1 MGNVRHEKQQARRAA
16 RGVSLYRVDLHRLLV
31 SRDGLRHSD
40 EHIRLCLL
48 VSDGH
53 ERRDLWRQSGIR
65 RRQYAPVHRRW
76 YDRVYDSDPGGVL
89 NARTIVGAD
98 AYIGPLGNCESAVDS
113 RKTLLSVGGQSR
125 PPLQRLRVYL
135 KTPNAPGQRAFLRC
149 AAYHSA
155 RRVSLRVRSD

>member
-1 MGNVRHEKQQARRAA
+1 MRNSKLAALRAA
-16 RGVSLYRVDLHRLLV
+16 FPYTVPIFAGFWFLAMAYGIQMST
-31 SRDGLRHSD
+31 SGFAF
-40 EHIRLCLL
+40 L

-65 RRQYAPVHRRW
+65 RRQYAPVHRRR

-98 AYIGPLGNCESAVDS
+98 AHIGPLGNCESAVDS

-149 AAYHSA
+149 GAYHSA
-155 RRVSLRVRSD
+155 RRVSLRVRND